1 MMAAAAARRFYASG
15 LLSTPPRHCP
25 PARMNRD
32 ASRLSLLDD
41 LDARQNALLEELE
54 RLNRRIEQVLQ
65 ACGAARPEGSS
76 PRAAA

>member
-1 MMAAAAARRFYASG
+1 
-15 LLSTPPRHCP
+15 
-25 PARMNRD
+25 MNRD